1 MSDLEDRIKST
12 LDRSVEELDSDVARR
27 LRLIRYQSLQ
37 QAGSRPAFT
46 WKLPA
51 VALASILFMAISAVL
66 LVQNSQDVM
75 PEILAENIEPVD
87 VMVMNENMELLE
99 ELEFMQWLELNS
111 ENAG

>member
-1 MSDLEDRIKST
+1 MSDFEDRIKNS
-12 LDRSVEELDSDVARR
+12 LDRSVEELDSDVTRR
-27 LRLIRYQSLQ
+27 LRLIRHQALQ
-37 QAGSRPAFT
+37 QATNPVFS

-51 VALASILFMAISAVL
+51 AALASLSVMVIAVL
-66 LVQNSQDVM
+66 LAMQNNQDIM

-111 ENAG
+111 ESAG